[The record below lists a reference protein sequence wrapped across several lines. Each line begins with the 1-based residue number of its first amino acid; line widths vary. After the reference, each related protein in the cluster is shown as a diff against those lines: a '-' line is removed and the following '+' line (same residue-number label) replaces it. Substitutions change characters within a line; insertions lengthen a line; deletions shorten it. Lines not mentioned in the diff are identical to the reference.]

1 MLPRRAIFDQEHE
14 MFRDS
19 VRKFFKAESEPHL
32 ERWSKQGQVDRDF
45 WNKCGDAGLLC
56 MNLTEENGGY
66 DDYRFCA
73 VLNEEQAYSRGGG
86 AAFAVHSDIVA
97 SYIEHYGSDA
107 QKEAWLPKMVSGEA
121 VGAIAMTEPGT
132 GSDLQ
137 SVKTSAVEDG
147 ADLII
152 SGAKTF
158 ISNGQHCD
166 VVIVVAVTDP
176 EAGGAKGISL
186 ILVEAGREG
195 FTRGRNLDKIGQ
207 HSADT
212 SELFFDNVRV
222 PNENILGAPGMG
234 FVYLMQE
241 LPQERLSI
249 ASTGMGQMQRAF
261 DITVEYVKER
271 TAFGAPIMKFQ
282 NTRFVLADLKTRIA
296 AGWALYDDSLAKH
309 LRSELDVVGAA
320 MVKLYV
326 TELASE
332 VMDKCLQ
339 LHGGYG
345 YMNEYEIAELYKDS
359 RVQRIYGGTSEIMKE
374 LIGRSL

>member
-1 MLPRRAIFDQEHE
+1 MLPRRDVFDEEHE
-14 MFRDS
+14 IFRDS
-19 VRKFFKAESEPHL
+19 VRKFFKAEAAPHL
-32 ERWSKQGQVDRDF
+32 ERWSKQGQVDREY
-45 WNKCGDAGLLC
+45 WNKSGDAGLLC
-56 MNLTEENGGY
+56 MNLREENGGY
-66 DDYRFCA
+66 NDYRFCA

-97 SYIEHYGSDA
+97 NYIENYGTSE
-107 QKEAWLPKMVSGEA
+107 QKNTILPKMVTGEA

-137 SVKTSAVEDG
+137 SVKTTAIEDG
-147 ADLII
+147 DDLIVN
-152 SGAKTF
+152 GTKTF

-166 VVIVVAVTDP
+166 FVIVVAVTDP
-176 EAGGAKGISL
+176 DAGGAKGITL
-186 ILVEAGREG
+186 IIVEATREG
-195 FTRGRNLDKIGQ
+195 FKRGRNLDKIGQ

-212 SELFFDNVRV
+212 SELFFDQIRV
-222 PNENILGAPGMG
+222 PKSNILGKPGMG

-249 ASTGMGQMQRAF
+249 AATGMAQMQRAF
-261 DITVEYVKER
+261 DITVDYVKER
-271 TAFGAPIMKFQ
+271 QAFGRPIIKFQ
-282 NTRFVLADLKTRIA
+282 NTRFVLADLKTRMT
-296 AGWALYDDSLAKH
+296 AGWAMYDACLVKH
-309 LRSELDVVGAA
+309 MKGKLDVVDAA
-320 MVKLYV
+320 MAKLYI

-345 YMNEYEIAELYKDS
+345 YMNEYEIAGLFKDS